1 MRERATEYQAVEEVK
16 KGSSKWIKTKS
27 SDLARFYWQN
37 GYGAFS
43 VSESNLAGVREY
55 IANQQEHH
63 RRMTF
68 QDELR
73 ALFNKHGLAFD
84 ERYVWD

>member
-1 MRERATEYQAVEEVK
+1 MSKVVQEVK
-16 KGSSKWIKTKS
+16 RGSSKWMKTQEKT
-27 SDLARFYWQN
+27 LADFAWQN

-43 VSESNLAGVREY
+43 VSASMEATVRRY
-55 IANQQEHH
+55 IARQEEHH

-68 QDELR
+68 QDEFR
-73 ALFNKHGLAFD
+73 EFCRRHGVEID